1 MTPLF
6 RSIPRCVAVCLVAAS
21 ACVVALIPRN
31 VCAQNVGSEV
41 SDLERQLLEQR
52 KGMIEQMED
61 RGWQDLLGTPEP
73 EAEADEGGED
83 NWKKL
88 LGRPGTPDEDIPA
101 ELREY
106 RIYRLEVA
114 GDSELLEQLL
124 LRQRIESEITGH
136 TLLPRNIA
144 EIAQRYQ
151 KACVS
156 AGFYLAQIR
165 VRPVDYRDGVVVLD
179 VDQGRLGRMSFYSGK
194 KKGAANNREK
204 APFEARH
211 FSEAQLRRSLRGMRE
226 GTPFSYTDFY
236 RRLFEVNTH
245 PDISI
250 DIDLRV
256 RKEFVGDIQQRYAD
270 MDLFVDEKFPL
281 HAVLEVKNTGTAA
294 TEEWRA
300 AATLQHLNITR
311 HSDVLTL
318 NVMGAV
324 DFASLLSFAAS
335 YYLPVNI
342 GNGASLTIYG
352 GYSEVEA
359 REVVPMIDLIGD
371 GWFAAGQ
378 ASYSLIANDLHRV
391 DVSLAATW
399 KYVQNT
405 VALSEDPCDDSVG
418 VIQEPPRDALIVPAT
433 VGISYS
439 SVRPDRWGGRNFLT
453 SQTSF
458 NLGESFGG
466 SDDEALQEQRAAAA
480 ANYVIERIQAAR
492 IQPIFGRVEGQS
504 IRRQWILFAK
514 AEGQIASRA
523 VVPAEQKAVGGM
535 DTVRGYRERDVLG
548 DSGVSATVEFRTPLI
563 TGFLPGFGRNE
574 EKAAGKAARLQL
586 VGFVD
591 GAYVALKEIAEDQ
604 ESSYSLCSAG
614 CGVRLGIGSHA
625 QLRFDW
631 GVPLIELEGN
641 ESGGRAHLS
650 AQIQF

>member
-1 MTPLF
+1 MPI
-6 RSIPRCVAVCLVAAS
+6 RSAACLLA
-21 ACVVALIPRN
+21 ACVFIIAWIP
-31 VCAQNVGSEV
+31 CSLSAQNVGAEV
-41 SDLERQLLEQR
+41 SDLERQMLEQR
-52 KGMIEQMED
+52 RGMVEQMAD
-61 RGWQDLLGTPEP
+61 RRWQELLGQP
-73 EAEADEGGED
+73 EATAEIADDGEED
-83 NWKKL
+83 WKKL
-88 LGRPGTPDEDIPA
+88 LGQPGTSDEDIPA
-101 ELREY
+101 ELRQY
-106 RIYRLEVA
+106 RIYRLELA
-114 GDSELLEQLL
+114 GDSELLEMLL
-124 LRQRIESEITGH
+124 LRQRIESEISGN
-136 TLLPRNIA
+136 TLSPRDIA
-144 EIAQRYQ
+144 EIVQRYQ
-151 KACVS
+151 KVAI
-156 AGFYLAQIR
+156 ADGFYLAQIR

-194 KKGAANNREK
+194 RKGVADSREK
-204 APFEARH
+204 VPFEARY
-211 FSEAQLRRSLRGMRE
+211 FSEAQLRRSLRGMQE
-226 GTPFSYTDFY
+226 GTPFSYPDFY
-236 RRLFEVNTH
+236 RRIFEVNSH

-250 DIDLRV
+250 DTDLRV
-256 RKEFVGDIQQRYAD
+256 RKEFVGDVQQRYAD
-270 MDLFVDEKFPL
+270 MDLFVDEKLPL
-281 HAVLEVKNTGTAA
+281 HAVLEIKNTGTAA

-335 YYLPVNI
+335 YYLPVHI
-342 GNGASLTIYG
+342 GNGAGITIYG

-378 ASYSLIANDLHRV
+378 ASYSLVANDLHKI
-391 DVSLAATW
+391 DVSIAATW

-405 VALSEDPCDDSVG
+405 VVLSDDPCDDSIG
-418 VIQEPPRDALIVPAT
+418 VIQEPPRAALIVPAT

-458 NLGESFGG
+458 NLGESLGG
-466 SDDEALQEQRAAAA
+466 SDDETLQEQRATAAA
-480 ANYVIERIQAAR
+480 SYVIERIQAAR
-492 IQPIFGRVEGQS
+492 IQPILGRVEGQS

-548 DSGVSATVEFRTPLI
+548 DSGVSATVELRTPLI
-563 TGFLPGFGRNE
+563 TGFLPGLREDE
-574 EKAAGKAARLQL
+574 EKAGSRGGRLQF
-586 VGFVD
+586 VAFVD
-591 GAYVALKEIAEDQ
+591 GAYLSLKEVAEDQ

-614 CGVRLGIGSHA
+614 CGLRLGIGSHA

-631 GVPLIELEGN
+631 GVPLIALEGN
-641 ESGGRAHLS
+641 EPGGRAHLS